1 MLLSLSPDVNVLFP
15 KGEVEQEEEEEAEE
29 EEEEE
34 EEEAGLF
41 SILHMF
47 QGYSALIISVHHTVT
62 HRDYLDT
69 RR

>member
-1 MLLSLSPDVNVLFP
+1 VLLSLSPDLKVLFL
-15 KGEVEQEEEEEAEE
+15 KGDKE

-62 HRDYLDT
+62 HQGYLDMKSDDDNAI
-69 RR
+69 

>member
-1 MLLSLSPDVNVLFP
+1 M
-15 KGEVEQEEEEEAEE
+15 
-29 EEEEE
+29 E

-62 HRDYLDT
+62 HRDYLDMKSDDDNAIQHF
-69 RR
+69 